1 MPLLEESGLSFAAN
15 ERKSCSV
22 RQPIRQP
29 RKIQEQIMRM
39 SSLLRTATLALS
51 LIAATGAMSAAFA
64 GTNGTAPAQQSNTGV
79 YDNPDF
85 IAPLSAL
92 SY

>member
-1 MPLLEESGLSFAAN
+1 
-15 ERKSCSV
+15 
-22 RQPIRQP
+22 
-29 RKIQEQIMRM
+29 MRM

-64 GTNGTAPAQQSNTGV
+64 GTNGNAQTQQSNSGV
-79 YDNPDF
+79 YDNQDF
-85 IAPLSAL
+85 VAPLSST